1 MPFSAESA
9 QLRPFMVEGF
19 LATLQRIDERCGSA
33 VTLRALRYTYI
44 AGICIA
50 EPVIFPYEYVCLG
63 YVRYIRSGRLYSM
76 HKATARIHADMRL
89 VSEMPVL
96 PFLGLVRFK
105 GRVYGR
111 GSSWSSEPR

>member
-33 VTLRALRYTYI
+33 VTLRALRYTGI
-44 AGICIA
+44 AGVCIA

-63 YVRYIRSGRLYSM
+63 YVRYILGGRLYSM
-76 HKATARIHADMRL
+76 HKAAASVYANMRL

-105 GRVYGR
+105 GRTHGPC
-111 GSSWSSEPR
+111 SS